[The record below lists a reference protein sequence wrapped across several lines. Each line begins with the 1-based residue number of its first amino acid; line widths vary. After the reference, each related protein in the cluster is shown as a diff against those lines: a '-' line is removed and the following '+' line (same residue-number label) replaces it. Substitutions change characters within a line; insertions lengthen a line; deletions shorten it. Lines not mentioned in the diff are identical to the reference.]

1 MWEGTL
7 TAGTAATKREKQ
19 PLRDALLRKNGNKGV
34 QSSPRSVHGAEVG
47 GPLSALTSIRFTGNP
62 KGVSEKTRDVR
73 RGGRALSPTA

>member
-34 QSSPRSVHGAEVG
+34 QSSPHSVHGAEVG
-47 GPLSALTSIRFTGNP
+47 GPLSALTSIRFTSNP